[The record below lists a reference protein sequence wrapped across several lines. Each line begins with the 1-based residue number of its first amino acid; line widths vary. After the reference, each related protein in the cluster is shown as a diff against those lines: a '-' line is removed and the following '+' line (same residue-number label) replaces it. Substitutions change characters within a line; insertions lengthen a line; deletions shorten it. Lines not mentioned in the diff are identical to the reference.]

1 MRVHYREASM
11 IQFRSLLLA
20 SLVGAAVM
28 ASPAAKAQGVLDDW
42 ASVKMPPAPA
52 LKPASIDPK
61 TTALLLF
68 DFTTQTC
75 SQERRPRCAASM
87 PKMKKLLED
96 ARARGMFVVYSV
108 ALPNTGEKDMMP
120 EIAPKA
126 GEPIL
131 PPLGP
136 DKFLNSDFEK
146 MLKDKGVQTII
157 LNGTAAQSTV
167 LHTGGAAA
175 LRGFNVVVPIEGMSS
190 NEAFPELYTA
200 YHLTTAERIDAKV
213 TLTRVDMITYK

>member
-1 MRVHYREASM
+1 MMR
-11 IQFRSLLLA
+11 FRHILFS
-20 SLVGAAVM
+20 SLVALAVSSGAQ
-28 ASPAAKAQGVLDDW
+28 AQGVLDDW
-42 ASVKMPPAPA
+42 ASVKLPPPPA
-52 LKPASIDPK
+52 LKPATVDPR

-108 ALPNTGEKDMMP
+108 AQANTGEKDMMP

-146 MLKDKGVQTII
+146 MLRDKGVQTII
-157 LNGTAAQSTV
+157 INGTAAQSTV

-175 LRGFNVVVPIEGMSS
+175 LRGFNVIAPIEGMSS
-190 NEAFPELYTA
+190 NDAFPELYTA
-200 YHLTTAERIDAKV
+200 YHLTTAARVEAKV
-213 TLTRVDMITYK
+213 TLTRVDMISYK

>member
-1 MRVHYREASM
+1 MIRIRE
-11 IQFRSLLLA
+11 ILLA
-20 SLVGAAVM
+20 STLAMAASGAQ
-28 ASPAAKAQGVLDDW
+28 AQGVLDDW
-42 ASVKMPPAPA
+42 ASVKMPPAPT
-52 LKPASIDPK
+52 LKPASVDPK

-108 ALPNTGEKDMMP
+108 ALPNTGEQDMMP
-120 EIAPKA
+120 EIAPKP

-131 PPLGP
+131 PALGP

-146 MLKDKGVQTII
+146 MLKEKGVQTII
-157 LNGTAAQSTV
+157 INGTAAQSTV
-167 LHTGGAAA
+167 LHTGGEAA
-175 LRGFNVVVPIEGMSS
+175 LRGFNVIAPIEGMSS
-190 NEAFPELYTA
+190 NDAFPELYTA
-200 YHLTTAERIDAKV
+200 YHLTTAARVEAKV
-213 TLTRVDMITYK
+213 TLTRVDMISYK

>member
-1 MRVHYREASM
+1 M
-11 IQFRSLLLA
+11 IQFRHMLLA
-20 SLVGAAVM
+20 SLLGAAVM
-28 ASPAAKAQGVLDDW
+28 ASPAAQAQGVLDDW

-52 LKPASIDPK
+52 LKLAAVDPK
-61 TTALLLF
+61 TTALMLF

-120 EIAPKA
+120 EIAPRA

-146 MLKDKGVQTII
+146 MLKEKGVQTII

-190 NEAFPELYTA
+190 NDAFPELYTA
-200 YHLTTAERIDAKV
+200 YHLTTAARIDAKV

>member
-1 MRVHYREASM
+1 M
-11 IQFRSLLLA
+11 LLA
-20 SLVGAAVM
+20 SLLGAAVI
-28 ASPAAKAQGVLDDW
+28 ASPAAQAQGVLDDW

-52 LKPASIDPK
+52 LKPAVIDPK
-61 TTALLLF
+61 TTALMLF

-120 EIAPKA
+120 EIAPRA

-146 MLKDKGVQTII
+146 MLKEKGVQTII

-190 NEAFPELYTA
+190 NDAFPELYTA
-200 YHLTTAERIDAKV
+200 YHLTTAARIDAKV
-213 TLTRVDMITYK
+213 TLTRVDMISYK

>member
-1 MRVHYREASM
+1 M
-11 IQFRSLLLA
+11 IQVRHMLLA
-20 SLVGAAVM
+20 SLLGAAVM
-28 ASPAAKAQGVLDDW
+28 VSSAVQAQGVLDDW
-42 ASVKMPPAPA
+42 ASVKMPAAPA
-52 LKPASIDPK
+52 LKPASVDPK
-61 TTALLLF
+61 TTALMLF

-87 PKMKKLLED
+87 PKMKTLLED

-120 EIAPKA
+120 EIAPRA

-146 MLKDKGVQTII
+146 MLKEKGVQTII

-190 NEAFPELYTA
+190 NDAFPELYTA
-200 YHLTTAERIDAKV
+200 YHLTTAARIDAKV
-213 TLTRVDMITYK
+213 TLTRVDMISYK

>member
-1 MRVHYREASM
+1 MLALGAST
-11 IQFRSLLLA
+11 
-20 SLVGAAVM
+20 AAH
-28 ASPAAKAQGVLDDW
+28 AQGVLDDW
-42 ASVKMPPAPA
+42 AAVKLPPPPA
-52 LKPASIDPK
+52 LKPAVVDSK

-96 ARARGMFVVYSV
+96 ARAHGMFVVYSV

-120 EIAPKA
+120 EIAPRA

-146 MLKDKGVQTII
+146 MLKDKGVTTII

-175 LRGFNVVVPIEGMSS
+175 LRGFNVIAPIEGMSS
-190 NEAFPELYTA
+190 NDAFPELYTA
-200 YHLTTAERIDAKV
+200 FHLTTAARIEPKV
-213 TLTRVDMITYK
+213 TLTRVDMISYK

>member
-1 MRVHYREASM
+1 M
-11 IQFRSLLLA
+11 IRFRDILLA
-20 SLVGAAVM
+20 SIVSM
-28 ASPAAKAQGVLDDW
+28 ASSGAHAQGVLDDW
-42 ASVKMPPAPA
+42 ASVKLPPPPA
-52 LKPASIDPK
+52 LKAATVDPK

-96 ARARGMFVVYSV
+96 ARSHGMFVVFSV

-120 EIAPKA
+120 DIAPKP
-126 GEPIL
+126 GEPVL
-131 PPLGP
+131 PALGP

-146 MLKDKGVQTII
+146 MLRDKGVQTII
-157 LNGTAAQSTV
+157 INGTAAQSTV
-167 LHTGGAAA
+167 LHTGGEAA
-175 LRGFNVVVPIEGMSS
+175 LRGFNVIAPIEGMSS

-200 YHLTTAERIDAKV
+200 YHLTTAARVEAKV
-213 TLTRVDMITYK
+213 TLTRVDMISYK

>member
-1 MRVHYREASM
+1 M
-11 IQFRSLLLA
+11 IQFRHMLLA

-28 ASPAAKAQGVLDDW
+28 ASFGAQAQGVLDDW

-52 LKPASIDPK
+52 LKPAAVDPK
-61 TTALLLF
+61 TTALMLF

-120 EIAPKA
+120 EIAPRA

-146 MLKDKGVQTII
+146 MLKEKGVQTII

-190 NEAFPELYTA
+190 NDAFPELYTA
-200 YHLTTAERIDAKV
+200 YHLTTAARIDAKV

>member
-1 MRVHYREASM
+1 M
-11 IQFRSLLLA
+11 IQFRSLLVA

-87 PKMKKLLED
+87 PRMKKLLED
-96 ARARGMFVVYSV
+96 ARAHGMFVVYSV

-146 MLKDKGVQTII
+146 MLKEKGVQTII

-200 YHLTTAERIDAKV
+200 YHLTTAARIDAKV

>member
-1 MRVHYREASM
+1 M

-20 SLVGAAVM
+20 SLIGGAVM
-28 ASPAAKAQGVLDDW
+28 ASSAAQAQGVLDDW

-52 LKPASIDPK
+52 LKPAAIDPK
-61 TTALLLF
+61 TTALMLF

-96 ARARGMFVVYSV
+96 ARAHGMFVVYSV

-146 MLKDKGVQTII
+146 MLKEKGVQTII

-190 NEAFPELYTA
+190 NDAFPELYTA
-200 YHLTTAERIDAKV
+200 YHLTTAARIDAKV